1 MCICFYS
8 YKFFYHLFQTTACNS
23 FESIRCCFQFEIF
36 CVYMYIKNNPMY
48 DSSDRCLR
56 SITAYFSTCSQEE
69 REASQPLYTIFLL
82 ACFCSGINSGFWRE
96 PCAFSLSSQDQIP
109 QSTRGVEELGK
120 GEWVSVKYQFFQV
133 RILYSFQAQD

>member
-8 YKFFYHLFQTTACNS
+8 YKFFIICFRQQLVIVLNPL
-23 FESIRCCFQFEIF
+23 RCCFQFEIF

-133 RILYSFQAQD
+133 RILHSFQAQD